1 MSESRVPPARFVALD
16 VHTHDVMMAA
26 VDRFDGWSAQQVRPS
41 DAVVLEATTNAWH
54 LVDQLQPLV
63 AAVTVAHPLKVGE
76 IAGARVKTDARATA
90 AAIAAIADSS
100 STAGSCSAQ
109 PGRGLS

>member
-41 DAVVLEATTNAWH
+41 DAVVLEATTNAWRICQNSKFGCANRWWRD
-54 LVDQLQPLV
+54 LKSSFSFDFWLLL
-63 AAVTVAHPLKVGE
+63 TVV
-76 IAGARVKTDARATA
+76 
-90 AAIAAIADSS
+90 S
-100 STAGSCSAQ
+100 
-109 PGRGLS
+109 GRITGGG